1 MNSGLVTAGR
11 WLSPR
16 RVHWIAGILF
26 GVEVLIFGLLA
37 LATHGYFGPMN
48 PPGSSDFLSFY
59 AAGKLTDQGQASAVY
74 DQTRHWAMERVI
86 FGDPRVPYYYYFYP
100 PVFTLLC
107 AGLARLPYLTAF
119 VLFVGSSLILYLA
132 CLRRI
137 AGNWRVP
144 LICLSFPAVPF
155 VIGLGQNSFLTA
167 AILGGGLIL
176 IDRKPFRAGIVFGL
190 LCFKPHLAIM
200 VPVAL
205 VAGRQARALAGMAA
219 SASMLLIVSLIVL
232 GTAPW
237 HGEFAHLDVMRQVF
251 ETGAIPFT
259 GLVSLFSAIRLLGGG
274 VALAYVI
281 QATGATIAAAAMI
294 LIWSRPGRPGPRA
307 ASLIAA
313 GLAATPVILFY
324 DLLPVTIALA
334 FLASDPGRRI
344 YLPWERWAWAILWA
358 IPGLVIVS
366 GEFLHLPIGPLAI
379 FLLLGLALFPSRRRQ
394 IEIDAGDPPV
404 LNAGLP

>member
-1 MNSGLVTAGR
+1 MTAAG
-11 WLSPR
+11 WLSSR
-16 RVHWIAGILF
+16 RINWIAGILF
-26 GVEVLIFGLLA
+26 AVEVLVFGLLA

-59 AAGKLTDQGQASAVY
+59 AAGKLADQGQANAVY

-119 VLFVGSSLILYLA
+119 VFFVGTSLVLYLA
-132 CLRRI
+132 CLHRI
-137 AGNWRVP
+137 SGNWRIP
-144 LICLSFPAVPF
+144 LLCLSFPAVPF

-167 AILGGGLIL
+167 AILGSGLIL

-190 LCFKPHLAIM
+190 LCYKPHLAIM

-205 VAGRQARALAGMAA
+205 AAGRQARALAGMAV
-219 SASMLLIVSLIVL
+219 SASLLLILSLLVL
-232 GTAPW
+232 GTQPW
-237 HGEFAHLDVMRQVF
+237 QAEFAHLGAMQRVF

-259 GLVSLFSAIRLLGGG
+259 GLVSLFGAIRLLGGG
-274 VALAYVI
+274 MALAYTIHAV
-281 QATGATIAAAAMI
+281 GAAIAAAAMI
-294 LIWSRPGRPGPRA
+294 LVWSRPGPPGPRA

-334 FLASDPGRRI
+334 FLTRDPG
-344 YLPWERWAWAILWA
+344 YSGYQPWERWAWAILWA

-366 GEFLHLPIGPLAI
+366 GEFLHLPIGPLAV
-379 FLLLGLALFPSRRRQ
+379 FLLLGLALLPARPRQ
-394 IEIDAGDPPV
+394 IDIDAGDPPV